1 MVASEVP
8 AVETMVTGVVTLPE
22 GAVVPEGAL
31 WTVQLQDT
39 SRADAEAV
47 VIDEADGVVDPAST
61 DIPFEIA
68 YDAATIL
75 DTNTYTLQARLE
87 DASGTLLYVNDTAI
101 PVLTGGA
108 PSEGLIVPVI
118 AVEPAASVAAEASV
132 APGSVS
138 SPEASPAT

>member
-1 MVASEVP
+1 MR
-8 AVETMVTGVVTLPE
+8 
-22 GAVVPEGAL
+22 
-31 WTVQLQDT
+31 
-39 SRADAEAV
+39 RA
-47 VIDEADGVVDPAST
+47 AST
-61 DIPFEIA
+61 DPTATEIPFEIA

-87 DASGTLLYVNDTAI
+87 DASGTLLYVNDTVI

-132 APGSVS
+132 ALGSVS